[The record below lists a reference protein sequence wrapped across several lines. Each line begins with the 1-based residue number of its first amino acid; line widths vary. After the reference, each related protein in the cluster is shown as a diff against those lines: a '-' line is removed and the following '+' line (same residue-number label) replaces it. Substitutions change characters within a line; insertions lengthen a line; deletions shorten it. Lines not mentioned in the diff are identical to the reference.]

1 MNDNKGQALVEFV
14 IILPILLLILIS
26 IMDFGNILYKK
37 YSLEND
43 LDVVVDMYNSNDYDS
58 INDYVNNNNIEIN
71 YSDKDNLLVI
81 NIKKDINVLSPILR
95 AIMGKNYEIDVSRS
109 IYKNE

>member
-1 MNDNKGQALVEFV
+1 MNNNKGQALVEFI

-81 NIKKDINVLSPILR
+81 NIRKNINVFSPILA
-95 AIMGKNYEIDVSRS
+95 AIIGKNYEINVSRS

>member
-1 MNDNKGQALVEFV
+1 MKDNKGQALVEFV
-14 IILPILLLILIS
+14 IILPILLLILLS

-37 YSLEND
+37 YAFEND
-43 LDVVVDMYNSNDYDS
+43 LDVIVDMYNSDAYDD
-58 INDYVNNNNIEIN
+58 INDYVNDNNIEIN

-81 NIKKDINVLSPILR
+81 NIKKDINVFSPIIR
-95 AIMGKNYEIDVSRS
+95 AILGKNYQINVSRS